1 MSLSVMLQQL
11 AGGMVVSVEIFVV
24 TLVFSLPL
32 GLLICFGRMSKNPVI
47 RGIVSAYISIM
58 RGTPLMMKLM
68 AHSTSVSSSMVSV
81 MVRCWSSTLHPPPLL
96 PHPPPQEAQS
106 LGSQPPFVNG
116 SLILCSSFFL
126 IFSFCPCV
134 RAGAFNNNIVS
145 KSSSE
150 CNCLGKNV
158 YPGTKTCYNKK
169 YL

>member
-1 MSLSVMLQQL
+1 MNKLLHSDSGRSRPERRRAIYSLIPT
-11 AGGMVVSVEIFVV
+11 G
-24 TLVFSLPL
+24 
-32 GLLICFGRMSKNPVI
+32 K
-47 RGIVSAYISIM
+47 IV
-58 RGTPLMMKLM
+58 RM

-106 LGSQPPFVNG
+106 LGSPPPFVNG

-134 RAGAFNNNIVS
+134 RAGIFNNNIVS